1 MIELNKTINSTT
13 KDLESFDF
21 NTIVSDLMKFN
32 NALSDYLKI
41 ESSISKTSKDIIV
54 KNFLT
59 LLYPLAPHI
68 SSELLKEIVGIDE
81 FLDWPEVD
89 ERYIRDKSFELVV
102 QVNGKK
108 LSLIHI

>member
-1 MIELNKTINSTT
+1 MVNSNIDLIKNSL

-59 LLYPLAPHI
+59 FINVKNVFHSLEKVCHPL
-68 SSELLKEIVGIDE
+68 DE
-81 FLDWPEVD
+81 V
-89 ERYIRDKSFELVV
+89 
-102 QVNGKK
+102 
-108 LSLIHI
+108 